1 MAMDIRARPSERTK
15 TPEEIAQKEREKLE
29 ALEVCFCQK
38 PLQVYILSVTE
49 CDD

>member
-29 ALEVCFCQK
+29 ALEVCSVKSHCSFTLTVTK
-38 PLQVYILSVTE
+38 YI
-49 CDD
+49 